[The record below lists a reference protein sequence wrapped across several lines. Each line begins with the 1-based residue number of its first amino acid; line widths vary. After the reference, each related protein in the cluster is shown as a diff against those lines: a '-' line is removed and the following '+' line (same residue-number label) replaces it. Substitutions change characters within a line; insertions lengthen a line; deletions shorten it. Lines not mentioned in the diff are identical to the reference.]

1 MEVRFVHV
9 GLGHLVQAGR
19 VLAVIKPNS
28 CCGRRYSRSAKESGR
43 FIDTTMGKGLKALLL
58 LDDGS
63 VMGSMITTKTL
74 LKRLNGAEPSDEIV
88 EDVEDVEEES
98 EDH

>member
-1 MEVRFVHV
+1 M
-9 GLGHLVQAGR
+9 
-19 VLAVIKPNS
+19 IKPS
-28 CCGRRYSRSAKESGR
+28 GTCGRRYSRNAKEAGR
-43 FIDTTMGKGLKALLL
+43 FIDATMGKGLKALLL

-74 LKRLNGAEPSDEIV
+74 LKRLNAVESSDDIEEYE
-88 EDVEDVEEES
+88 EDEN

>member
-1 MEVRFVHV
+1 MEVRFVHA

-19 VLAVIKPNS
+19 VLAVIKPS
-28 CCGRRYSRSAKESGR
+28 GTCGRRYSRMAREEGR
-43 FIDTTMGKGLKALLL
+43 FIDATMGKGLKALLL

-74 LKRLNGAEPSDEIV
+74 LKRLNAVESSDDIE
-88 EDVEDVEEES
+88 EDDEEGEEKH

>member
-9 GLGHLVQAGR
+9 GMGHLVQAGR
-19 VLAVIKPNS
+19 VQAVIKPHSN
-28 CCGRRYSRSAKESGR
+28 CGRRYSRSAKESGR
-43 FIDTTMGKGLKALLL
+43 FIDTTMGKGLKAQIL

-74 LKRLNGAEPSDEIV
+74 LKRLNGTESSDEIV
-88 EDVEDVEEES
+88 EDGEDES

>member
-9 GLGHLVQAGR
+9 GMGHLVQAGR
-19 VLAVIKPNS
+19 VLSVIKPS
-28 CCGRRYSRSAKESGR
+28 GTCGRRYSRNAKESGKY
-43 FIDTTMGKGLKALLL
+43 IDATVGKSLKSLLL

-74 LKRLNGAEPSDEIV
+74 LKRLNAV
-88 EDVEDVEEES
+88 ESLDDIEEDVEEAD

>member
-1 MEVRFVHV
+1 M
-9 GLGHLVQAGR
+9 
-19 VLAVIKPNS
+19 IKPQSS
-28 CCGRRYSRSAKESGR
+28 CGKRYSRNAKESGR

-74 LKRLNGAEPSDEIV
+74 LKRLNAQESFDGAEEG
-88 EDVEDVEEES
+88 EDDES
-98 EDH
+98 EDY